1 MNTTE
6 NNHAQDPVI
15 DAYRQANKLVGGQPG
30 AHLRAA
36 VLAHARVVAQSS
48 TSTGI
53 AATSPIG
60 SVTRN
65 TPAANESRPLW
76 RLAAGVVVGLVGVW
90 IFQLTRPAPNVE
102 STVALVREAP
112 AAAPAAAPVSA
123 PVNAPAAA
131 SAAAPI
137 AAAAPAVNLP
147 TAEATAVAAAP
158 AKPAAAV
165 PAGNPPTPFPVDTTA
180 SASARSAPR
189 TAGSVEKPSEPA
201 MPEQSLALAKKLQ
214 PTQSAA
220 ADVAAAV
227 IAPRPQAAA
236 AVAGVSAADSA
247 FASAMPRAATV
258 DTAAAGETL
267 IASAETQKSSA
278 STRRESAAVATVAA
292 AAPAAPAAAAPAP
305 PPAAP
310 APAAVRPVPAAAAA
324 VAVTRER
331 STVSETAVASGAA
344 GLSSAKINAVDQALF
359 TAIYSGDLTAL
370 RAALARGANVNAKDE
385 RGRTALQIAKDRPD
399 TEAARLLE
407 AAGAR

>member
-102 STVALVREAP
+102 STIALVREAP

-123 PVNAPAAA
+123 PVSAPAAA
-131 SAAAPI
+131 PAAAPI
-137 AAAAPAVNLP
+137 AAAAPAANS
-147 TAEATAVAAAP
+147 
-158 AKPAAAV
+158 
-165 PAGNPPTPFPVDTTA
+165 PTPFPVDTTA

-189 TAGSVEKPSEPA
+189 TAGIVEKPSEPA

-220 ADVAAAV
+220 ADVAVAV

-236 AVAGVSAADSA
+236 AVASVSAADSA
-247 FASAMPRAATV
+247 FASAMPRTATV

>member
-30 AHLRAA
+30 VHLRAA

-112 AAAPAAAPVSA
+112 AAAPVSAPVSA
-123 PVNAPAAA
+123 PAAA
-131 SAAAPI
+131 PAAAPI
-137 AAAAPAVNLP
+137 AAAAPAANLS

-165 PAGNPPTPFPVDTTA
+165 PAANSRTPFPVDTTA
-180 SASARSAPR
+180 SASARSASR
-189 TAGSVEKPSEPA
+189 TAGIVEKQTEPA

-220 ADVAAAV
+220 ADVAVAV

-236 AVAGVSAADSA
+236 AVASVSAADSA
-247 FASAMPRAATV
+247 FASAMPRTATV
-258 DTAAAGETL
+258 DTAAASEKL

>member
-48 TSTGI
+48 ASTGI
-53 AATSPIG
+53 TATSSVG
-60 SVTRN
+60 SVTRS

-112 AAAPAAAPVSA
+112 AAAPVSAPVSA
-123 PVNAPAAA
+123 PAAA
-131 SAAAPI
+131 PAAAPI
-137 AAAAPAVNLP
+137 AAAAPAANLS

-158 AKPAAAV
+158 SKPAAAV
-165 PAGNPPTPFPVDTTA
+165 PTANSRTPFPVDTTV
-180 SASARSAPR
+180 SASARSASR
-189 TAGSVEKPSEPA
+189 TAGIVEKQTEPA

-214 PTQSAA
+214 PTQNAA

-227 IAPRPQAAA
+227 IAPRPPAAA
-236 AVAGVSAADSA
+236 AVAAASAADSA
-247 FASAMPRAATV
+247 FASAMPRTATV

-267 IASAETQKSSA
+267 VASAETQKSSA

-292 AAPAAPAAAAPAP
+292 AAPAASAAAAPAP